1 MAFNYVGSDFS
12 NESFIISGV
21 YASVCKSH
29 QAHLE
34 IDTCAQECSLHP
46 VSALISLAN
55 LFGILSSSPNANG
68 SHRDSRW
75 FNRNPLKTLLSLS
88 TAVSPHAVYR
98 CARI

>member
-1 MAFNYVGSDFS
+1 MAFNYVDSDFS

-34 IDTCAQECSLHP
+34 VDTCARESSLHP

-55 LFGILSSSPNANG
+55 LFGILSSPIMQMAVIVTRLGSIETPSRLSPP
-68 SHRDSRW
+68 SL
-75 FNRNPLKTLLSLS
+75 PLSLP
-88 TAVSPHAVYR
+88 VVYR
-98 CARI
+98 CSRI